1 MRPLLLAV
9 TVGGSCEPVVTA
21 IRDHNPDHV
30 LFFASSG
37 PRGSR
42 STIDGLGKVCRENVS
57 ILAQTGLPE
66 GCYTIVEIDEPD
78 DLTRCYAA
86 TRKGLAEL
94 AARYPDR
101 QRVADYTGGTK
112 TMSAALV
119 LAALEMGWELSL
131 VKGTRTDLVK
141 VVDGTEMASLV
152 NTWEVRVRQ
161 YMAEGMRLFNGYAF
175 AAAGELLEG
184 TLRMASV
191 SPEMERTIR
200 EWVALSRGFDAWDR
214 FDHERA
220 YHLLEPFQ
228 AQLAPQW
235 WVFLKV
241 LAGKTRGSGYE
252 PVFDL
257 LLNAE
262 RRAARGRYDDAV
274 ARLYRALEWMAQIR
288 LKQREPSLDASDIQ
302 VDLLPEPL
310 RADYEAMRRP
320 AQGSGKPG
328 KVQLG
333 LVEAFVLL
341 ARLGDPLGRVYGESW
356 GQVRA
361 SLQAAL
367 EKRNYSIL
375 AHGTRPLGQADYQ
388 AMRDQVEKL
397 IENGL
402 AALGVKRTGVQF
414 PLLTETGLTAR

>member
-1 MRPLLLAV
+1 VVLAV
-9 TVGGSCEPVVTA
+9 TVGGSCAPVVTA
-21 IRDHNPDHV
+21 IRDYQPDHV

-37 PRGSR
+37 PKGSR
-42 STIDGLGKVCRENVS
+42 SAIDGAGKVCQDNAN
-57 ILAQTGLPE
+57 ILSQTNLPE
-66 GCYTIVEIDEPD
+66 GRYTIVEIDEPD
-78 DLTRCYAA
+78 DLPRCYAA
-86 TRKGLAEL
+86 MRKGLAEL
-94 AARYPDR
+94 AAKHPDWR
-101 QRVADYTGGTK
+101 RVGDYTGGTK

-119 LAALEMGWELSL
+119 LAALELGWELSL
-131 VKGTRTDLVK
+131 VKGTRTDLVR
-141 VVDGTEMASLV
+141 VIDGTEMAGLV
-152 NTWEVRVRQ
+152 NAWEVRVHQ
-161 YMAEGMRLFNGYAF
+161 LMAQGKQLFNSYSF

-184 TLRMASV
+184 VLRVAPV
-191 SPEMERTIR
+191 SAEVERTIKK
-200 EWVALSRGFDAWDR
+200 WVALSRGFDAWDR
-214 FDHERA
+214 FDHDRA

-228 AQLAPQW
+228 SSLAPDW

-241 LAGKTRGSGYE
+241 LAGKARGSGYE

-288 LKQREPSLDASDIQ
+288 LAQREPPLDAGNIQ

-310 RADYEAMRRP
+310 RAEYAAMRKP
-320 AQGSGKPG
+320 SHEPGKMG

-333 LVEAFVLL
+333 LVEGFVLL

-356 GQVRA
+356 SQVRA
-361 SLQAAL
+361 TLQAAL

-388 AMRDQVEKL
+388 AMREQVERL
-397 IENGL
+397 VQDGL
-402 AALGVKRTGVQF
+402 GALGIKRVGRQF
-414 PLLTETGLTAR
+414 PQLTESGVVPR

>member
-1 MRPLLLAV
+1 MPMVLAV
-9 TVGGSCEPVVTA
+9 TVGGSCAPVVTA
-21 IRDHNPDHV
+21 IRDYQPDHV

-42 STIDGLGKVCRENVS
+42 STIDGAGKVCQDNPN
-57 ILAQTGLPE
+57 ILAQTNLSE
-66 GCYTIVEIDEPD
+66 GRYTIVEIDEPD
-78 DLTRCYAA
+78 DLPRCYA
-86 TRKGLAEL
+86 TVRKGLAEL
-94 AARYPDR
+94 AAKHPDWR
-101 QRVADYTGGTK
+101 RVGDFTGGTK

-131 VKGTRTDLVK
+131 VKGMRTDLVK
-141 VVDGTEMASLV
+141 VVDGTEMAGLV
-152 NTWEVRVRQ
+152 NAWEVRVRQ
-161 YMAEGMRLFNGYAF
+161 RMAEGMQLFNSYAF

-184 TLRMASV
+184 ALRIAPV
-191 SPEMERTIR
+191 SAETERTIKQ
-200 EWVALSRGFDAWDR
+200 WVALCRGFDAWDR
-214 FDHERA
+214 FDHDRA
-220 YHLLEPFQ
+220 YRLLEPFQ
-228 AQLAPQW
+228 SLLAPDW

-241 LAGKTRGSGYE
+241 LAGKARGSGYE

-288 LKQREPSLDASDIQ
+288 LAQREPPLDAGNIQ

-310 RADYEAMRRP
+310 RAEYEAMRKP
-320 AQGSGKPG
+320 SQDPGKPG

-333 LVEAFVLL
+333 LVEGFVLL
-341 ARLGDPLGRVYGESW
+341 AKLGDPLGRVYGESW
-356 GQVRA
+356 GQVRT
-361 SLQAAL
+361 SLQAVL

-375 AHGTRPLGQADYQ
+375 AHGTRPLSQADYQ

-397 IENGL
+397 IQNGL
-402 AALGVKRTGVQF
+402 AALGVRRTGVQF
-414 PLLTETGLTAR
+414 PLLTESGVAAR